1 MVVLITSSIFTVAPT
16 YACSL
21 DDFQGCVDQLLTPLD
36 AIQETLKT
44 NGTLYQLLKN
54 NFTSTGSKLDT
65 SNTSLTSIK
74 GLLTFSKEKASALNQ
89 IYDQLD
95 QIYQTLATIPAP
107 ATLTS
112 STAYYKDYLDD
123 TAGATKPQG
132 NPYLLDTDLETPI
145 AAGIE
150 VQAMSERNQL
160 TEKLYNYMT
169 YGQFTDSQSIKPTIF
184 KATISQPDLTSNYI
198 NLINAESAVYGPF
211 DDASKIKSATP
222 PASAKDLLGT
232 QIYAHGK
239 NITSIDP
246 NLDKRLQAYIKN
258 LSASGFALPA
268 MNTARLT
275 SDQAQYIVLQRTLS
289 AIQSIADYNI
299 AESYAE
305 RLPAETTKGSPSPSS
320 AISLLQFM
328 DTHNPGSKAF
338 WDSFFGDKTNL
349 FTRIHMMLVSFFGIN
364 YNLYKISQELEQIKL
379 ELAGI
384 MTQNTVTLSI
394 NAIKP
399 VSSSAQPTIKR
410 PTPSSKTDQES

>member
-1 MVVLITSSIFTVAPT
+1 
-16 YACSL
+16 
-21 DDFQGCVDQLLTPLD
+21 
-36 AIQETLKT
+36 
-44 NGTLYQLLKN
+44 
-54 NFTSTGSKLDT
+54 
-65 SNTSLTSIK
+65 
-74 GLLTFSKEKASALNQ
+74 
-89 IYDQLD
+89 
-95 QIYQTLATIPAP
+95 
-107 ATLTS
+107 
-112 STAYYKDYLDD
+112 
-123 TAGATKPQG
+123 
-132 NPYLLDTDLETPI
+132 
-145 AAGIE
+145 
-150 VQAMSERNQL
+150 
-160 TEKLYNYMT
+160 
-169 YGQFTDSQSIKPTIF
+169 
-184 KATISQPDLTSNYI
+184 
-198 NLINAESAVYGPF
+198 
-211 DDASKIKSATP
+211 
-222 PASAKDLLGT
+222 
-232 QIYAHGK
+232 
-239 NITSIDP
+239 
-246 NLDKRLQAYIKN
+246 
-258 LSASGFALPA
+258 